1 MLYSN
6 HPHFINPMQQ
16 APEQKFTLYADE
28 LDLLAK
34 YAKGTGKKEMAEIMQ
49 AVAQYARMK
58 AQRSNGPVTFIYK

>member
-6 HPHFINPMQQ
+6 HPHFVNPMQP

-34 YAKGTGKKEMAEIMQ
+34 YAQGTNKKEMAEIMQ